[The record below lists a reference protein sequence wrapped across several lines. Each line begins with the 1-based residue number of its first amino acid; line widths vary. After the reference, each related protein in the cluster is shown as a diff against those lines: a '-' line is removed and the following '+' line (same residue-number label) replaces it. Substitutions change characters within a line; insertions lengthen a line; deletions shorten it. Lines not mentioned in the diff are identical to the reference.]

1 MRTPMIGLIVFAL
14 AVASMTFW
22 GCSGSVGVRT
32 TTPVVVESKAPGPP
46 PHAPAHG
53 YRHKH
58 PDGVVLVYDSGL
70 GLYAVSGHADV
81 YFYEGTYYRA
91 HHGVW
96 ESTKHFNGNWQKT
109 SSKSLP
115 AGLQEKQ
122 VAKGDKGKKK

>member
-1 MRTPMIGLIVFAL
+1 MIGLIVFAL